1 MPAAPAPAPAKKS
14 RFSRKKKTSPDGA
27 SGTGAEP
34 GRIAQIKTL
43 YQLASKR
50 DPKLPLYLAGAFI
63 VGFLV
68 FFIPGVILA
77 SSVYSRVLLTIFAV
91 LVGVLLAMLLFGR
104 LAQRA
109 AYSQLEGQ
117 PGAASAAMGGLRKG
131 WFYEQE
137 PVAAEAG
144 RARNMREMQN
154 AAMVFRA
161 VGKPGVVLV
170 AEGPRSG
177 AMKLLEAERKRVA
190 RVSGPEVP
198 VHTLRIGEGDGA
210 VAVSKLTS
218 TMTKLPRKLTD
229 AEVQA
234 VNKRLRAL
242 GGVKPPIPQGM
253 DPRSAK
259 IDRKST
265 RGR

>member
-1 MPAAPAPAPAKKS
+1 MPATPAPEKKS
-14 RFSRKKKTSPDGA
+14 RFGRKKKA
-27 SGTGAEP
+27 SGDATAAEP

-43 YQLASKR
+43 YKLTKTR
-50 DPKLPLYLAGAFI
+50 NPKVPLYLAG
-63 VGFLV
+63 VFLV
-68 FFIPGVILA
+68 TFLIVVGLALVIT
-77 SSVYSRVLLTIFAV
+77 SSTYGRIVSTIFAIM
-91 LVGVLLAMLLFGR
+91 LAALLTMLLFGR

-109 AYSQLEGQ
+109 AYGQLEGQ
-117 PGAASAAMGGLRKG
+117 PGATSAAMSGLRKG
-131 WFYEQE
+131 WYYEQE

-161 VGKPGVVLV
+161 VGRAGVVLV

-177 AMKLLEAERKRVA
+177 AVKLLEAERKRVA

-198 VHTLRIGEGDGA
+198 VHTLRVGEGDGA
-210 VAVSKLTS
+210 VAVSKLTT

-242 GGVKPPIPQGM
+242 GGVKPPIPKGM
-253 DPRSAK
+253 DPRTART
-259 IDRKST
+259 DRKAT

>member
-1 MPAAPAPAPAKKS
+1 MPATPAPAKKS
-14 RFSRKKKTSPDGA
+14 RFSRKKKDAAEATPVDG
-27 SGTGAEP
+27 GEP
-34 GRIAQIKTL
+34 GRVAQIKTL
-43 YQLASKR
+43 YSLASKQNPR
-50 DPKLPLYLAGAFI
+50 IPLYLAGAFL

-68 FFIPGVILA
+68 LLAIGFAIGHPIYLGILGVFFGVIL
-77 SSVYSRVLLTIFAV
+77 V
-91 LVGVLLAMLLFGR
+91 MLLFGR

-109 AYSQLEGQ
+109 AYGQLEGQ
-117 PGAASAAMGGLRKG
+117 PGATSAAMSGLRKG
-131 WFYEQE
+131 WYYEQE
-137 PVAAEAG
+137 PVAAESG
-144 RARNMREMQN
+144 RARKMSEMQN

-161 VGKPGVVLV
+161 VGRAGVVLV
-170 AEGPRSG
+170 GEGPRG
-177 AMKLLEAERKRVA
+177 GVTKLLESERKRVA

-198 VHTLRIGEGDGA
+198 VHTMRVGEGEDA
-210 VAVSKLTS
+210 VAVSKLTA

-253 DPRSAK
+253 DPRSART
-259 IDRKST
+259 DRKAT